1 MSDILEDT
9 SCPIGQATAA
19 GPSVSSPPVP
29 EYMREIYDWAYIN
42 PRLVPLLDRQ
52 IVVQTILWGNANRLV
67 NTAVEEFSPGQNL
80 LQPAHVYGRL
90 CAQLAER
97 VGPEGHLEVR
107 DVTPIQVARAR
118 TKLAGHANATVVHAD
133 ASRPFGRQH
142 DGVCC
147 FFLLHEVPDDYKHRI
162 VDNVLAAV
170 KPGGKAVFVDY
181 HRWHR
186 FHPMGP
192 IMWFVFR
199 YLEPL
204 APSLCASEIRNF
216 ASEPDSFT
224 WTKRTFFGG
233 LYQKVVAV
241 RK

>member
-1 MSDILEDT
+1 MSEICEDA
-9 SCPIGQATAA
+9 PYTAGRSA
-19 GPSVSSPPVP
+19 DESVPASTPAVP
-29 EYMREIYDWAYIN
+29 DYMREIYDWAYIN

-52 IVVQTILWGNANRLV
+52 IVVQAILWGNANRLV
-67 NTAVEEFSPGQNL
+67 KTAVDEFSPGQSI

-90 CAQLAER
+90 CAELASR
-97 VGPEGHLEVR
+97 VGPAGRLEVR

-118 TKLAGHANATVVHAD
+118 AKLAGHTNAIVIHAD
-133 ASRPFGRQH
+133 SARPFDRKY

-147 FFLLHEVPDDYKHRI
+147 FFLLHEVPDDYKTKI
-162 VDNVLAAV
+162 VNNVLDATG
-170 KPGGKAVFVDY
+170 PGGKAVFVDY
-181 HRWHR
+181 HQWRW

-204 APSLCASEIRNF
+204 APSLCASEIREF
-216 ASEPDSFT
+216 AGDADGFT
-224 WTKRTFFGG
+224 WTKQTFFGG